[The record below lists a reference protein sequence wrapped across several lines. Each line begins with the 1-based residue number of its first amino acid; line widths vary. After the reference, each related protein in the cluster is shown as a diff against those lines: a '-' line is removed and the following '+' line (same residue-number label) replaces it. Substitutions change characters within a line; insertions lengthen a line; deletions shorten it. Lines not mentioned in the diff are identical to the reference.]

1 MKKPLHPV
9 TDHAVIRYL
18 ERVIGVDIESIRRKI
33 GRRVDLAAQNGA
45 SGAVVDGFVYKLSET
60 GTVVTVMAHSQPEKK
75 TKTRRRKSC

>member
-18 ERVIGVDIESIRRKI
+18 ERVVGMDIESIRREI
-33 GRRVDLAAQNGA
+33 GRRVDLAVQHGA
-45 SGAVVDGFVYKLSET
+45 SGAVVNGYVYKISTT

-75 TKTRRRKSC
+75 TKTRRRTSC

>member
-18 ERVIGVDIESIRRKI
+18 ERVQHMDIESIRREI
-33 GRRVDLAAQNGA
+33 GRRVDLAAQHGA
-45 SGAVVDGFVYKLSET
+45 SGAVVDGFVYKLSDQ